1 MNVRTL
7 NVAAGAVL
15 AMVLVVGSPADVEA
29 VPFTIT
35 STLTGDI
42 RRAWDASSA
51 AAGALML
58 EAQARTQLKSLFQVP
73 QLTQ

>member
-1 MNVRTL
+1 L
-7 NVAAGAVL
+7 SAAQL
-15 AMVLVVGSPADVEA
+15 ADNAAKIRMEA
-29 VPFTIT
+29 A
-35 STLTGDI
+35 LTGDI

-58 EAQARTQLKSLFQVP
+58 EAQARSQFKSLFQVP